1 MSTLTVQI
9 PDTDLAKLRACADAD
24 KVSVEHEALLAFRQF
39 LQSREQAE
47 EFVREARAFRASIP
61 FQYASVAEI
70 DADINE
76 GNE

>member
-1 MSTLTVQI
+1 MSTLTVTI
-9 PDTDLAKLRACADAD
+9 SDKEFAKLRACADAD
-24 KVSVEHEALLAFRQF
+24 KLSVEDEALIACRQF
-39 LQSREQAE
+39 LQTREQAE

>member
-9 PDTDLAKLRACADAD
+9 PDIDLAKLRACADAD
-24 KVSVEHEALLAFRQF
+24 KVSVEDEALIACRQF

-47 EFVREARAFRASIP
+47 DFVREARRFRESIP